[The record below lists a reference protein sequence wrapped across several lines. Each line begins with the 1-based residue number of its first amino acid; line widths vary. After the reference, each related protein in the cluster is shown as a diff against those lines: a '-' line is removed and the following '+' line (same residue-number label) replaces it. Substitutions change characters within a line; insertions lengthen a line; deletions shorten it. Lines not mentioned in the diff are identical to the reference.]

1 MSDESSPSPHVP
13 VLYHEI
19 INALAPYSGGL
30 YIDGT
35 LGAGGHAWGILK
47 SSSPNG
53 KLLGIDLDP
62 QALVIANQRL
72 SIFKDRVFIRK
83 GSYIQMKSFVQNLGW
98 NFVDGII
105 LDLGV
110 SSIQI
115 DTQERGFSFL
125 YDAPLDMRFNSEA
138 TKTAADIVNF
148 YSENELADI
157 IWKYGEEK
165 FSRRIARLIC
175 ENRPITTTVELA
187 NLIKRA
193 YPKKHHVIHPAT
205 RSFQA
210 IRIEVNQELQ
220 AIETVI
226 PQAIDLLKPG
236 GIFAVISFHSLE
248 DRIVKTIFRRESK
261 DCICPPETPVC
272 TCNHKATIKE
282 VNRKPIEASQEE
294 IKENPRSRSAKLRIA
309 KRLENGTSVAS

>member
-1 MSDESSPSPHVP
+1 MSDQPSPSPHVP

-19 INALAPYSGGL
+19 INALAPYSGGK

-35 LGAGGHAWGILK
+35 LGAGGHAWGILN

-53 KLLGIDLDP
+53 ILLGIDLDP

-72 SIFKDRVFIRK
+72 SIFKDRVSIRL
-83 GSYIQMKSFVQNLGW
+83 GSYNQMESFVQDLGW
-98 NFVDGII
+98 DFVDGII

-125 YDAPLDMRFNSEA
+125 YDAPLDMRFSSESS
-138 TKTAADIVNF
+138 KTAADIVNS

-157 IWKYGEEK
+157 IWKYGEENY
-165 FSRRIARLIC
+165 SRKIARLIF
-175 ENRPITTTVELA
+175 ENRPIKTTVELA
-187 NLIKRA
+187 DLIKKA
-193 YPKKHHVIHPAT
+193 YPKKHHFIHPAT
-205 RSFQA
+205 RTFQA

-220 AIETVI
+220 AIENVI
-226 PQAIDLLKPG
+226 PQAINLLKPG
-236 GIFAVISFHSLE
+236 GILAIISFHSLE

-261 DCICPPETPVC
+261 DCICPPENPVC
-272 TCNHKATIKE
+272 TCDHKATIKE
-282 VNRKPIEASQEE
+282 VNRKPITASQDE
-294 IKENPRSRSAKLRIA
+294 ISENSRSRSAKLRIA
-309 KRLENGTSVAS
+309 KRLENGTSFAS